1 MLGNAFGWPHLV
13 IILVV
18 ILLIFGASRLPALA
32 RSLGQSTKILKEEL
46 KDGKKGDGRSASIS
60 SDSTDAAPPTTTE
73 STASSSSSGSG
84 GPENRSS

>member
-18 ILLIFGASRLPALA
+18 ILRVFGASRLPALA

-46 KDGKKGDGRSASIS
+46 KDGKKGDGASAS
-60 SDSTDAAPPTTTE
+60 TPADASGAAASKTE
-73 STASSSSSGSG
+73 STASSSPSGSG
-84 GPENRSS
+84 SPENRSS